1 MTDRSVWAASLLQS
15 ESLKFHSPCGLHPLQ
30 GFHARQRHGTGCPTK
45 PLWQCRKAALHP
57 QQPVTKI
64 ENWKPQILQMEI
76 QSVWRNEA
84 DTLQFL
90 EKDPIQK
97 CLGRLK
103 NHWRSTYMRFCS
115 ICKPITILTTTP
127 HSAICRRMTWCKAQ
141 KEQWA
146 AARYKPYFKIQVDLG
161 HVTPRHPEPASLSA
175 RRRSSEHGDVPKSRI
190 TSSDPQSKGFFR
202 IHIDSSWFM
211 WILNWGNQIID
222 EWNRRF
228 SFNAFISH
236 GFILSVCWQYIIDS
250 NSEHQQHHG
259 TAWFHPHFLSDSPRI
274 SSLSISSKRTEIGF
288 LAPHRAAYQGAPA
301 WTWLHWYA
309 KNLLR
314 FLKASSSSFTAGNA
328 GAPHL
333 SAFGRSVVWWGK
345 RWNVLDV
352 GSDGLGGY
360 ENKGTSKSGGKDW
373 NGYQTSNII
382 TLIRQTTTCQLV

>member
-1 MTDRSVWAASLLQS
+1 MKQTLSNFWKRIQFKNVWEDWRIIEEAPTCVFPASVNP
-15 ESLKFHSPCGLHPLQ
+15 SPFWPPHL
-30 GFHARQRHGTGCPTK
+30 
-45 PLWQCRKAALHP
+45 
-57 QQPVTKI
+57 
-64 ENWKPQILQMEI
+64 
-76 QSVWRNEA
+76 
-84 DTLQFL
+84 TLQFAGGWPDARR
-90 EKDPIQK
+90 KK
-97 CLGRLK
+97 NSGRL
-103 NHWRSTYMRFCS
+103 RD
-115 ICKPITILTTTP
+115 I
-127 HSAICRRMTWCKAQ
+127 
-141 KEQWA
+141 
-146 AARYKPYFKIQVDLG
+146 KPYFKIQVDLG

-345 RWNVLDV
+345 KWNVLDV